1 MTNTH
6 HQYCI
11 DVCNSFSHKTCTVA
25 IIPTVILPCDLHI
38 LRIIVYLLTATVDTQ
53 KSDFHRSITDVDVEI
68 SAGSYNSKSVHIRTV
83 PTYLFMCTQIL
94 YIVLC
99 VGGSKRFHVSY
110 CPYETNQ
117 LHNCIVLYE
126 SYAANWANTV
136 HLGKYNTVMR
146 RLYLRN
152 FTKQHTVNR

>member
-53 KSDFHRSITDVDVEI
+53 KSDFRRSITDVDVEI
-68 SAGSYNSKSVHIRTV
+68 SAGSNNSKSVHIQ
-83 PTYLFMCTQIL
+83 YLHIYLCAHGYCIL
-94 YIVLC
+94 YFAWEDQSDSMYRIVHTRLI
-99 VGGSKRFHVSY
+99 S
-110 CPYETNQ
+110 
-117 LHNCIVLYE
+117 CITVLYE
-126 SYAANWANTV
+126 SYSTVMHLIGQIQYTWANTV
-136 HLGKYNTVMR
+136 QL
-146 RLYLRN
+146 
-152 FTKQHTVNR
+152 